1 MCTTDTTARAELRTG
16 AGNRPGAGSDS
27 VAVIG
32 RSASGQ
38 PRTYRL
44 VRSSGTQSIVSAY
57 RHLLV
62 VLLGLD
68 PDTLSSELRAEHDCD
83 VCAGSIEQVAGRCRP
98 GVEAAIAGDVHAA
111 SH

>member
-1 MCTTDTTARAELRTG
+1 MRTTETTTRPAR
-16 AGNRPGAGSDS
+16 

-32 RSASGQ
+32 RSAAGQ

-44 VRSSGTQSIVSAY
+44 VRSRRTRSIGSAY

-68 PDTLSSELRAEHDCD
+68 PGTLTAELR
-83 VCAGSIEQVAGRCRP
+83 SQR
-98 GVEAAIAGDVHAA
+98 A
-111 SH
+111 SHANIAPAAA